1 MLAAASAVVG
11 CGGAPREKAK
21 SAPRERPATP
31 PARPLLDQAR
41 ALSVASAP
49 FESEQ
54 HFGKRGRAVLH
65 LRDVDRPPYASLE
78 PLPDGAEI
86 ALVWTPLESTNTDP
100 SVLFMKKTAAGFRY
114 ELERPG
120 GSLGSPMELS
130 QCARCHAEAPH
141 DELFRV
147 ALLPAAE

>member
-1 MLAAASAVVG
+1 L
-11 CGGAPREKAK
+11 P
-21 SAPRERPATP
+21 
-31 PARPLLDQAR
+31 
-41 ALSVASAP
+41 VASAP

-65 LRDVDRPPYASLE
+65 LRAAERSPYASLE
-78 PLPDGAEI
+78 PLADGAEI
-86 ALVWTPLESTNTDP
+86 ALVWTPLERDSTEP

-114 ELERPG
+114 ALERPD
-120 GSLGSPMELS
+120 GSLASPTELS

-147 ALLPAAE
+147 ALLPATE